1 MTLLTLLPTSA
12 LAASGSGTG
21 IKPTDNTNYWTTRLL
36 HDGTPYSYKPPMAA
50 GKMLYCLDRGY
61 GYRWGTPSFLNSYTY
76 TSATGA
82 DADAV
87 LKTALAQS
95 GMGELDAQQLENF
108 KWMMSFIVD
117 YKGDIPGSLF
127 MAAQTYVWD
136 HQTFKGEGDG
146 DIDGGG
152 YANADTYEMYLGYID
167 WMLKEKAKEDA
178 EFQRQIEEYAE
189 QGIIATSG
197 EKMKLQNGRST
208 RNPAL
213 RGVRLSLTIMRREN
227 SSSIHLSRESRQL
240 GTLILRC
247 GRLPQERPVVW
258 MAQNL
263 IFTATVRSS
272 AAM

>member
-12 LAASGSGTG
+12 LAASSTGTG
-21 IKPTDNTNYWTTRLL
+21 IKPTSNTNYWTTRLL

-117 YKGDIPGSLF
+117 YTSMLLWF
-127 MAAQTYVWD
+127 LAA
-136 HQTFKGEGDG
+136 GGDG
-146 DIDGGG
+146 HRLIFGGCDEVGAYMELTLWHNTAHAESFQFYLSDHPCPG
-152 YANADTYEMYLGYID
+152 YAEYRKGSAQIPLLHDRVALHEQQPEYLPASGAA
-167 WMLKEKAKEDA
+167 EAK
-178 EFQRQIEEYAE
+178 
-189 QGIIATSG
+189 
-197 EKMKLQNGRST
+197 
-208 RNPAL
+208 P
-213 RGVRLSLTIMRREN
+213 
-227 SSSIHLSRESRQL
+227 
-240 GTLILRC
+240 
-247 GRLPQERPVVW
+247 
-258 MAQNL
+258 
-263 IFTATVRSS
+263 
-272 AAM
+272 